1 VLRVSNGI
9 IVMVMDLD
17 QVQTGLDMDLS
28 GVQVLHPIVT
38 TILLLGLI
46 LITVQVITVVEVS
59 VGNGIHM
66 VDTKDGLLDQ
76 HVTPHVDLNI
86 LVRTTEL

>member
-1 VLRVSNGI
+1 
-9 IVMVMDLD
+9 M
-17 QVQTGLDMDLS
+17 
-28 GVQVLHPIVT
+28 QVLQLIMT

-59 VGNGIHM
+59 VGNGTNM

-76 HVTPHVDLNI
+76 HVTPHVALNI

>member
-1 VLRVSNGI
+1 
-9 IVMVMDLD
+9 MVELD
-17 QVQTGLDMDLS
+17 QMQTGLDMDLS
-28 GVQVLHPIVT
+28 GVQVLQPTVT

-66 VDTKDGLLDQ
+66 VDIKDGLLDQ